1 MVVGVSTVA
10 VSVVLMIAL
19 LTSAAVE
26 AGRIAATIMMV
37 VLLPPDA
44 MFPTRKLMSSGLE
57 AVVSEADAGI
67 VTVLPLTVALITRM
81 PSGILSTT

>member
-1 MVVGVSTVA
+1 MVGVSTVA